1 MNWTDKKVLVTGA
14 GGFIGSHLCER
25 LVAVGAEVRAF
36 VRYNSRGD
44 EGALAWLLPQ
54 VRERIEVVAGDL
66 RDGQAVRRAAHE
78 VDTIFH
84 LGALIAIP
92 YSYLHPYEVIETNVM
107 GSLNVLQAAR
117 DEEVRRLVQVS
128 SSEVYGT
135 AQYVPINESHPLQGQ
150 SPYSAS
156 KIGADMLATSFYCS
170 YDLPVVLARPF
181 NTYGPRQSAR
191 AVVPT
196 IITQALTQLEI
207 RLGSMYPT
215 RDLTYVS
222 DIVDGFLRLAMCDE
236 AIGRVVNLGSNL
248 EVSIGDLADR
258 IIAIVGRDVRIAFDP
273 IRIRPSKS
281 EVERLW
287 CDNRQAKELLRWEPQ
302 VSLDDGLRYTVD
314 WIAQHLRLFRPGTYV
329 I

>member
-1 MNWTDKKVLVTGA
+1 
-14 GGFIGSHLCER
+14 
-25 LVAVGAEVRAF
+25 
-36 VRYNSRGD
+36 
-44 EGALAWLLPQ
+44 
-54 VRERIEVVAGDL
+54 
-66 RDGQAVRRAAHE
+66 
-78 VDTIFH
+78 
-84 LGALIAIP
+84 
-92 YSYLHPYEVIETNVM
+92 
-107 GSLNVLQAAR
+107 
-117 DEEVRRLVQVS
+117 
-128 SSEVYGT
+128 
-135 AQYVPINESHPLQGQ
+135 
-150 SPYSAS
+150 
-156 KIGADMLATSFYCS
+156 MLATSFYCS

-196 IITQALTQLEI
+196 IITQVLTQLEI

-236 AIGRVVNLGSNL
+236 AIGQVVNLGSNL
-248 EVSIGDLADR
+248 EVSISDLADR

>member
-92 YSYLHPYEVIETNVM
+92 YSYLHPYEVVETNVM

-135 AQYVPINESHPLQGQ
+135 AQYVPISESHPLQAQ